1 MQKWEGST
9 PLHEVARGNNRQQ
22 IEFLLNNGADVKAVD
37 ADGNTALH
45 ALAVRP
51 DDLDIIPTIEALLK
65 AGLSLT
71 DKNRFG
77 DTPLDVAKLYKDH
90 YHRYMGVHEVLDA
103 LGYSDEDINPKYE
116 YDMEKRE
123 TDQEAYEIP
132 LIFFDHN
139 PFGSQDI

>member
-1 MQKWEGST
+1 M
-9 PLHEVARGNNRQQ
+9 
-22 IEFLLNNGADVKAVD
+22 
-37 ADGNTALH
+37 
-45 ALAVRP
+45 
-51 DDLDIIPTIEALLK
+51 
-65 AGLSLT
+65 
-71 DKNRFG
+71 
-77 DTPLDVAKLYKDH
+77 
-90 YHRYMGVHEVLDA
+90 LDA

>member
-51 DDLDIIPTIEALLK
+51 DDFDIIPTIEALLK

-77 DTPLDVAKLYKDH
+77 DTPLDVAKL
-90 YHRYMGVHEVLDA
+90 
-103 LGYSDEDINPKYE
+103 
-116 YDMEKRE
+116 
-123 TDQEAYEIP
+123 
-132 LIFFDHN
+132 
-139 PFGSQDI
+139 